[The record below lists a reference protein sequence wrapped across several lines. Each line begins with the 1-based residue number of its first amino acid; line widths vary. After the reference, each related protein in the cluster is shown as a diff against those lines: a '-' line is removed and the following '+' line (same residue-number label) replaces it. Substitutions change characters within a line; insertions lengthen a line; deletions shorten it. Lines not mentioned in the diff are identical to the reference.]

1 MRTFADRSGTIGPP
15 MPPLGHQI
23 VLDLAGI
30 DPVRLDDLERL
41 QGALVDAATAAGAT
55 VVEQR
60 FHHFAPH
67 GISGV
72 VILAESHLAIHTWP
86 ELGTASVDVFT
97 CGDQALTERVADAV
111 ERTLAPSTTYRRSL
125 ERGPRAALR
134 LVENAS

>member
-1 MRTFADRSGTIGPP
+1 

-86 ELGTASVDVFT
+86 EHGTASVDVFT

-111 ERTLAPSTTYRRSL
+111 ERALAPRTSCRRSL
-125 ERGPRAALR
+125 ERGPRAALH